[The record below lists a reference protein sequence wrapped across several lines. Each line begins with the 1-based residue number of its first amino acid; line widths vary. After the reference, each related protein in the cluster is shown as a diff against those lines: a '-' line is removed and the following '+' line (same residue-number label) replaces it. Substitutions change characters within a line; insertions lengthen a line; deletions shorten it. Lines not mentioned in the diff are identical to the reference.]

1 MPRRPALVR
10 ALLAVLAVA
19 ALALGT
25 QTMVQSATAVPPPFD
40 VRPGATQLE
49 VLNAT
54 SIEGQ
59 SLTLLR
65 DGINVAG
72 GTVDSQGSLVWRQL
86 QPGSYTVRST
96 SPAYQSPAA
105 QVTAFDAAPP
115 AQAFYDGQTL
125 TPGWSGD
132 GGGAAS
138 GFNFIE
144 TRDGTTLSANV
155 ALPGPAADGPYPTVV
170 EYCGYDPSNP
180 GNTTFAQ
187 LFNALGLRLRRRE
200 HPRHRLLRR
209 LASCPSSRC
218 RASTATTPS
227 RPSPRSRG
235 RSSTRSAWS
244 ASPTPASRSCTSRA
258 PSRRS
263 LSAIT
268 PLSVIDDTYRGTLY
282 PGGILNTGF
291 AVPWADAARARRR
304 SRTARAGSRTAPTT
318 ATPCA
323 PTTSCSGCRTPT
335 RSR

>member
-155 ALPGPAADGPYPTVV
+155 RLPGPAADGPYPTVV
-170 EYCGYDPSNP
+170 EYSGYDPSNP
-180 GNTTFAQ
+180 ANTLFAQ
-187 LFNALGLRLRRRE
+187 IFNALGLRLRRRE

-209 LASCPSSRC
+209 PLPALRARAEPRRLRRHRDHRRAAVGEVPQGRHGRHLLPRHRAAVRRAHAAAAPVGDHAAVGPRRHLPRHPVARRHPQHRLRRAVGLA
-218 RASTATTPS
+218 A
-227 RPSPRSRG
+227 RG
-235 RSSTRSAWS
+235 RR
-244 ASPTPASRSCTSRA
+244 PAVRRGLGSRA
-258 PSRRS
+258 
-263 LSAIT
+263 
-268 PLSVIDDTYRGTLY
+268 
-282 PGGILNTGF
+282 
-291 AVPWADAARARRR
+291 
-304 SRTARAGSRTAPTT
+304 
-318 ATPCA
+318 
-323 PTTSCSGCRTPT
+323 
-335 RSR
+335 